1 MEEKK
6 KLDTLAGGRA
16 VLGADLAA
24 LGALGRVG
32 RGIRSAKRGL
42 GSGFGRAGRAAWD
55 LAVLGAFGSAIGAVG
70 WVGHGVWPCW
80 ARWARLGVG
89 FGSGGRA
96 RRWAGLGWDLAF
108 HVRSTLYTPSSC
120 LYVVVFILMC
130 ISDVHHGD
138 GASQTKLKNKVVVSV
153 F

>member
-1 MEEKK
+1 MVFYLGREKK
-6 KLDTLAGGRA
+6 KTGHAGWWARGA

-24 LGALGRVG
+24 LGRVG
-32 RGIRSAKRGL
+32 AEFALLSVGW
-42 GSGFGRAGRAAWD
+42 AWD
-55 LAVLGAFGSAIGAVG
+55 LAVL
-70 WVGHGVWPCW
+70 W

-120 LYVVVFILMC
+120 LYVVVFILMMYLRC
-130 ISDVHHGD
+130 PSWGWSI
-138 GASQTKLKNKVVVSV
+138 ANKAKKQGCCEC
-153 F
+153 FLI